1 PFGRFL
7 KNKAAAPMN
16 TTPEFSIH
24 ELIESDCMTTVL
36 QPLISMNRKG
46 LLGFEALTRAI
57 HPRTGENIPPFT
69 LFHMCKDIETLTSL
83 DRACRKKAFETFAPI
98 SKRDRS
104 LLLSVNIDAAI
115 INEKTFGYGITKDL
129 VEACGIPTGNVI
141 LEIIESKA
149 GNDDALTSFVNISR
163 EHGFLIALDDV
174 GTGHSN
180 LDRIPALKPDI
191 IKIDRSLINDIN
203 RKFHNMEVTRSLIS
217 LAEKTGSL
225 PLAEGIET
233 IEEALTLMSLGIDVF
248 QGYFFGSPSPAA
260 IAYASDMPP
269 VKLLASRFKTHV
281 LEKLSHQKIM
291 EKNYKKMAKKL
302 RKALVDGTP
311 CTADSALSAF
321 ITENA
326 NIECAYILDT
336 NGLQISETICNP
348 YKLKENRRLIYQPAP
363 LGADHSLKEY
373 YLTIKS
379 GNRWHTTAPYIS
391 LASGNNCVTISTT
404 MDGSVNSSILCID
417 ISI

>member
-1 PFGRFL
+1 
-7 KNKAAAPMN
+7 MN
-16 TTPEFSIH
+16 TTSELSIH
-24 ELIESDCMTTVL
+24 ELIKSDCLTTVL

-46 LLGFEALTRAI
+46 LFGFEALTRAS
-57 HPRTGENIPPFT
+57 HPRTGESIPPFT
-69 LFHMCKDIETLTSL
+69 LFHMCEDVETLTEL

-115 INEKTFGYGITKDL
+115 INGSTFGYGITSEMVK
-129 VEACGIPTGNVI
+129 ACDIPTGNVI

-149 GNDDALTSFVNISR
+149 GNDNALTSFVKISR
-163 EHGFLIALDDV
+163 EQGFLIALDDV

-191 IKIDRSLINDIN
+191 IKIDRSLITDIN

-233 IEEALTLMSLGIDVF
+233 IEEALTLMSLGINVF
-248 QGYFFGSPSPAA
+248 QGYFFGRPGPAP
-260 IAYASDMPP
+260 IAHSLDLTP
-269 VKLLASRFKTHV
+269 VRFLASRFKTHV
-281 LEKLSHQKIM
+281 LEKLTHQKIM
-291 EKNYKKMAKKL
+291 EENYKKMAEKL
-302 RKALVDGTP
+302 RKTLIEGTP

-321 ITENA
+321 ITENT

-363 LGADHSLKEY
+363 FGADHSLKEY

-379 GNRWHTTAPYIS
+379 GNQWHTTEPYIS
-391 LASGNNCVTISTT
+391 LASGNNCVTVSTT
-404 MDGSVNSSILCID
+404 MDDSAKSPILCID